1 MLLFWIIVLVI
12 SGIAVPVLIL
22 RSPVSHRWPVLV
34 ARIWVAAVVATLIGL
49 VAKAVSSVS

>member
-1 MLLFWIIVLVI
+1 MLVVWLIVLVI

-22 RSPVSHRWPVLV
+22 RSPVSQRWPVLV
-34 ARIWVAAVVATLIGL
+34 ARTWVAAVVVTLIGL